1 MEWDEEIYAGAER
14 ERERAKDLE
23 LAGGLE
29 SWWSIL

>member
-1 MEWDEEIYAGAER
+1 MKKYMPVQR